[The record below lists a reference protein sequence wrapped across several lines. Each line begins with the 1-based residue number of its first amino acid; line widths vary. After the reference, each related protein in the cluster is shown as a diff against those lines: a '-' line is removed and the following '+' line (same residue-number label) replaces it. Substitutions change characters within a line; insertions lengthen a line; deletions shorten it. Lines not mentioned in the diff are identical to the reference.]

1 MTGKVKN
8 SYSGYKKNILFLG
21 SIQNTSINSY
31 LHAHFLLNPNIYG
44 CCCVFLYHMWNIKY
58 FHEKI
63 HFLSLGRI
71 LKNF

>member
-1 MTGKVKN
+1 MR
-8 SYSGYKKNILFLG
+8 KKYIFLG
-21 SIQNTSINSY
+21 SIQNTSINSH

-44 CCCVFLYHMWNIKY
+44 CVYFCIIYHMWSIKY

-63 HFLSLGRI
+63 HFLSLGSI